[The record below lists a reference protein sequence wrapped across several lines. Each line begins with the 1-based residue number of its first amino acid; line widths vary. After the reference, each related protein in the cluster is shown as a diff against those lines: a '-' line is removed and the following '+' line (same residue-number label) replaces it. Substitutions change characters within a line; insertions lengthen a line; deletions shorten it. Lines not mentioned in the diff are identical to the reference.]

1 MTEKHQHFKLY
12 KPYGYISQLGSNDAR
27 QIRKKK
33 FLSAL
38 YDFPQ
43 GIMPIGRL
51 DEKSEGLLL
60 LTTDGKLSDTI
71 NRSGIEK
78 EYYAQVDGAITD
90 AAITQLQT
98 GVSIGIEGK
107 KYITKP
113 CVVRRLPTTPSL
125 PQRSKKIRDARHGPS
140 PWISITIT
148 EGKFRQV
155 RKMTSAVG
163 FPTLRLV
170 RVRIGQLQLDT
181 LQPAQ
186 VQALSSVEID
196 RYIINQ

>member
-1 MTEKHQHFKLY
+1 MEKPAHSHFILY
-12 KPYGYISQLGSNDAR
+12 KPYGYISQLLSNDQR
-27 QIRKKK
+27 QARKKK

-38 YDFPQ
+38 YDFPI
-43 GIMPIGRL
+43 GTMAVGRL

-78 EYYAQVDGAITD
+78 EYYAQVDGAISDD
-90 AAITQLQT
+90 AINTMAA
-98 GVSIGIEGK
+98 GVEIGFDGK
-107 KYITKP
+107 KYTTKP
-113 CVVRRLPTTPSL
+113 CLVEHLIIIPEFPDRG
-125 PQRSKKIRDARHGPS
+125 KKLRDARHGPS
-140 PWISITIT
+140 PWVRIIIK

-170 RVRIGQLQLDT
+170 RVRVGNITLDSMKYGGVVKCKG
-181 LQPAQ
+181 L
-186 VQALSSVEID
+186 L
-196 RYIINQ
+196 